1 MNSIPELTER
11 TNSPVLSYVGI
22 RRAIGVSG
30 LLLPVMLGPVGWLFF
45 GVEIQDSMSAYYH
58 TAMRD
63 VFVGTLCAMGI
74 FLFCYRGYDRIEN
87 WTANVGCFSALG
99 LALFPLDFNSDPLF
113 QRSIT
118 GYLHSLSGGVFFSTF
133 AFYSLFHFPSST
145 PEKQEIAPHE
155 RERNFVYRSSGTVI
169 LLSMSA
175 MGAYVLLL
183 SAEQKSF
190 LNGYNFLFWMEWIA
204 VWAFAAAWLTKG
216 RTIVAEIAVD
226 LMAIPLDL
234 LLKHDKNRS

>member
-118 GYLHSLSGGVFFSTF
+118 GYLHSLSGGVFFSAF

-226 LMAIPLDL
+226 LMAIPMDL

>member
-11 TNSPVLSYVGI
+11 TNSLVLSYVGI

-63 VFVGTLCAMGI
+63 VFGGTLCAMGI

-99 LALFPLDFNSDPLF
+99 LALFPLD
-113 QRSIT
+113 
-118 GYLHSLSGGVFFSTF
+118 
-133 AFYSLFHFPSST
+133 
-145 PEKQEIAPHE
+145 
-155 RERNFVYRSSGTVI
+155 
-169 LLSMSA
+169 
-175 MGAYVLLL
+175 
-183 SAEQKSF
+183 
-190 LNGYNFLFWMEWIA
+190 
-204 VWAFAAAWLTKG
+204 
-216 RTIVAEIAVD
+216 
-226 LMAIPLDL
+226 
-234 LLKHDKNRS
+234 